1 MKIKNRGLIG
11 IVCLIFLVSLSFG
24 EESLFTPDIVQRPLV
39 KKMLDFITVNREKI
53 IEEWIFL
60 TEIPSP
66 SGFEEKRAVF
76 MKKQFEAAG
85 LDDIFIDQA
94 GNVVG
99 IWRGTE
105 DGRGKRIVVPAH
117 LDTVFQDL
125 WEIKVKREGNVLK
138 APGVGDDTASLIN
151 LIWSVR
157 ALKFAGFKPEN
168 TYYFVATV
176 SEELGFVGMRAFMEN
191 IPEKIDLV
199 IALDGDLGG
208 VHYGALGFG
217 GGRVVY
223 RGPGAHTMLS
233 RGIPN
238 PNLAV
243 AKAIERL
250 YRIKL
255 FSEPIEKWTVLNI
268 GKIGGGKVQNA
279 VSQESFFTIDLRS
292 PDGGELKKIQK
303 EIKAICLDVAKE
315 EGVDVDI
322 DLNEQAV
329 AHQIPGARDSF
340 LIKTVV
346 DILEYLHVQNIKV
359 DPLGST
365 DANVGIEMGIL
376 SVNLGRTYGRFK
388 HSLAEEADIDGLFL
402 AMKQICLLFAC
413 LN

>member
-1 MKIKNRGLIG
+1 MKINKLFAAHIVLLI
-11 IVCLIFLVSLSFG
+11 LLSSLSFG
-24 EESLFTPDIVQRPLV
+24 EESLFTPKIVQLPLT
-39 KKMLDFITVNREKI
+39 KKVFAFIEANKEKI
-53 IEEWIFL
+53 IDEWIFL

-85 LDDIFIDQA
+85 LDHIYIDEA

-99 IWRGTE
+99 IWSGTE
-105 DGRGKRIVVPAH
+105 KGKNIVVPAH

-125 WEIKVKREGNVLK
+125 WEIKVEREGNVLK
-138 APGVGDDTASLIN
+138 APGVGDDTASLIH

-157 ALKFAGFKPEN
+157 ALKSAGFEPEN

-176 SEELGFVGMRAFMEN
+176 GEELGFVGMRAFMEN
-191 IPEKIDLV
+191 QPEKIDLV

-217 GGRVVY
+217 GGRVSY

-250 YRIKL
+250 YAIPL
-255 FSEPIEKWTVLNI
+255 FSEPVEKWTVLNI
-268 GKIGGGKVQNA
+268 GIIGGGKVQNA

-292 PDGGELKKIQK
+292 PNGGELKRVQK
-303 EIKAICLDVAKE
+303 EIMTICSDVAEE
-315 EGVDVDI
+315 EGLEVDI
-322 DLNEQAV
+322 DLDLQAR
-329 AHQIPGARDSF
+329 AHMIPGARDSS

-346 DILEYLHVQNIKV
+346 DILEHLRVQNITV

-365 DANVGIEMGIL
+365 DANVGIENGIL

-388 HSLAEEADIDGLFL
+388 HSLEEEADIDGLFL
-402 AMKQICLLFAC
+402 AMKQICLLFVC

>member
-1 MKIKNRGLIG
+1 MKIKNRMLIG
-11 IVCLIFLVSLSFG
+11 IACLMLLSSISFG
-24 EESLFTPDIVQRPLV
+24 EESLFTPDVIKRPLTKSV
-39 KKMLDFITVNREKI
+39 FAFIEANREKI

-66 SGFEEKRAVF
+66 SGFEEKRAVLI
-76 MKKQFEAAG
+76 KNEFEAAG
-85 LDDIFIDQA
+85 LDKVFIDPA

-105 DGRGKRIVVPAH
+105 KGKKIVVPAH
-117 LDTVFQDL
+117 MDTVFQDL
-125 WEIKVKREGNVLK
+125 WEIKVKREENVLK
-138 APGVGDDTASLIN
+138 APGVGDDTASLIH

-157 ALKFAGFKPEN
+157 ALKSAGFKPDN

-176 SEELGFVGMRAFMEN
+176 EEEVGFVGMRAFMEN
-191 IPEKIDLV
+191 PPEKIDLV
-199 IALDGDLGG
+199 VALDGDLGG

-233 RGIPN
+233 RGVPN

-250 YRIKL
+250 YGITL
-255 FSEPIEKWTVLNI
+255 FSEPLEKWTILNI
-268 GKIGGGKVQNA
+268 GIIGGGKVQNA
-279 VSQESFFTIDLRS
+279 VSQESFFSIDLRS
-292 PDGGELKKIQK
+292 PNEGELRRVQK
-303 EIKAICLDVAKE
+303 EIKEICRDVAEE
-315 EGVDVDI
+315 EGVEVDF
-322 DLNEQAV
+322 DLNEQARGY
-329 AHQIPGARDSF
+329 QIPGARDSF
-340 LIKTVV
+340 LVKTVV
-346 DILEYLHVQNIKV
+346 DILEHLNVQNIKV

-365 DANVGIEMGIL
+365 DANIGIEKGIL

-388 HSLAEEADIDGLFL
+388 HSLEEEAEINGLFL
-402 AMKQICLLFAC
+402 AMKQICLLFIC

>member
-1 MKIKNRGLIG
+1 MKIKNRMLIG
-11 IVCLIFLVSLSFG
+11 VACLIFLSALSFG
-24 EESLFTPDIVQRPLV
+24 EESLFTVDIVQRPLV
-39 KKMLDFITVNREKI
+39 KKVFNFITVNREKI

-85 LDDIFIDQA
+85 LDNVSIDQA

-99 IWRGTE
+99 IWLGTE
-105 DGRGKRIVVPAH
+105 RGKRIVVPAH
-117 LDTVFQDL
+117 MDTVFQDL

-138 APGVGDDTASLIN
+138 APGVGDDTASLIH

-157 ALKFAGFKPEN
+157 ALKSAGFNPEN

-176 SEELGFVGMRAFMEN
+176 GEELGFVGMRAFMEN
-191 IPEKIDLV
+191 NPEKIDLV

-243 AKAIERL
+243 AKAIKRL

-255 FSEPIEKWTVLNI
+255 LSEPLEKWTILNI

-292 PDGGELKKIQK
+292 PDGGELKRVQK
-303 EIKAICLDVAKE
+303 EIKTICSDVADE
-315 EGVDVDI
+315 EGVEVDI
-322 DLNEQAV
+322 DLNEQAR

-346 DILEYLHVQNIKV
+346 DILEHLRVQNIKV

-388 HSLAEEADIDGLFL
+388 HSLEEEADIDGLFL
-402 AMKQICLLFAC
+402 ALKQICLLFVC

>member
-1 MKIKNRGLIG
+1 MKIKKRMLIG
-11 IVCLIFLVSLSFG
+11 VACLIFLSALSFG
-24 EESLFTPDIVQRPLV
+24 EESLFTVDIVQRPLV
-39 KKMLDFITVNREKI
+39 KKVFNFITVNREKI

-85 LDDIFIDQA
+85 LDNVSIDQA

-99 IWRGTE
+99 IWLGTE
-105 DGRGKRIVVPAH
+105 RGKRIVVPAH
-117 LDTVFQDL
+117 MDTVFQDL

-138 APGVGDDTASLIN
+138 APGVGDDTASLIH

-157 ALKFAGFKPEN
+157 ALKSAGFNPEN

-176 SEELGFVGMRAFMEN
+176 GEELGFVGMRAFMEN
-191 IPEKIDLV
+191 NPEKIDLV

-243 AKAIERL
+243 AKAIKRL

-255 FSEPIEKWTVLNI
+255 LSEPLEKWTILNI

-292 PDGGELKKIQK
+292 PDGGELKRVQK
-303 EIKAICLDVAKE
+303 EIKTICSDVADE
-315 EGVDVDI
+315 EGVDVNI
-322 DLNEQAV
+322 DLNEQAR
-329 AHQIPGARDSF
+329 AHQIPGAWDSF

-346 DILEYLHVQNIKV
+346 DILEHLRVQNIKV

-365 DANVGIEMGIL
+365 DANVGTEMGIL

-388 HSLAEEADIDGLFL
+388 HSLEEEADIDGLFL
-402 AMKQICLLFAC
+402 ALKQICLLFVC

>member
-1 MKIKNRGLIG
+1 MKIKNRALIG
-11 IVCLIFLVSLSFG
+11 IVCLIFLASLSFG
-24 EESLFTPDIVQRPLV
+24 QKSLFSPDVAQRPLV
-39 KKMLDFITVNREKI
+39 KKVFDFIKVNRDKI

-85 LDDIFIDQA
+85 LDEVFIDQA

-99 IWRGTE
+99 IWLGTE
-105 DGRGKRIVVPAH
+105 GGKRIVVPAH

-138 APGVGDDTASLIN
+138 APGVGDDTASLIH

-157 ALKFAGFKPEN
+157 ALKSAGFKPEN

-191 IPEKIDLV
+191 IPEKIDMV

-255 FSEPIEKWTVLNI
+255 FSEPIEKWTILNI

-292 PDGGELKKIQK
+292 PNGGELKKIQK
-303 EIKAICLDVAKE
+303 EIKAICLDVAEE
-315 EGVDVDI
+315 EGVEVDI

-365 DANVGIEMGIL
+365 DANIGIEMGIL

-388 HSLAEEADIDGLFL
+388 HSLEEEADIDGLFL

>member
-1 MKIKNRGLIG
+1 MKKRKYLAAQ
-11 IVCLIFLVSLSFG
+11 IVLLLLLSSLSFG
-24 EESLFTPDIVQRPLV
+24 EESLFSPDIVNRTLTKNV
-39 KKMLDFITVNREKI
+39 FAFIETNKEKI
-53 IEEWIFL
+53 IKEWIFL

-66 SGFEEKRAVF
+66 SGYEEKRAVF
-76 MKKQFEAAG
+76 MKEQFETAG
-85 LDDIFIDQA
+85 LDKVFIDPA

-99 IWRGTE
+99 IWLGTE
-105 DGRGKRIVVPAH
+105 KGKKIVVPAH
-117 LDTVFQDL
+117 MDTVFQDL

-138 APGVGDDTASLIN
+138 APGVGDDTASLIH

-157 ALKFAGFKPEN
+157 ALKSAGFNPEN

-176 SEELGFVGMRAFMEN
+176 GEELGFIGMRAFMEN
-191 IPEKIDLV
+191 HPEKTDLV
-199 IALDGDLGG
+199 VALDGDLGG

-250 YRIKL
+250 YRIEL
-255 FSEPIEKWTVLNI
+255 FSEPLEKWTILNI

-292 PDGGELKKIQK
+292 PDGGELKRVQKKIK
-303 EIKAICLDVAKE
+303 TICRDVAEE
-315 EGVDVDI
+315 EGVEVDI
-322 DLNEQAV
+322 DLNEQAR

-346 DILEYLHVQNIKV
+346 DILEHLGVKNIKV

-365 DANVGIEMGIL
+365 DANVGTEMGIL

-388 HSLAEEADIDGLFL
+388 HSLEEEADIDGLFL
-402 AMKQICLLFAC
+402 ALKQICLLFVC

>member
-1 MKIKNRGLIG
+1 MKTKNRMLIG
-11 IVCLIFLVSLSFG
+11 AVCLILLSSLSFG
-24 EESLFTPDIVQRPLV
+24 EESLFTPDIVQRPFV
-39 KKMLDFITVNREKI
+39 KKVLNFIETNREKI

-85 LDDIFIDQA
+85 LDKVFIDPA

-99 IWRGTE
+99 IWLGTE
-105 DGRGKRIVVPAH
+105 RGKKIVVPAH
-117 LDTVFQDL
+117 MDTVFQDL

-138 APGVGDDTASLIN
+138 APGVGDDTASLIH

-157 ALKFAGFKPEN
+157 ALKSAGFNPEN

-176 SEELGFVGMRAFMEN
+176 EEELGFVGMRAFMEN
-191 IPEKIDLV
+191 PPEKIDIV
-199 IALDGDLGG
+199 VALDGDLGG

-233 RGIPN
+233 RGVPN

-255 FSEPIEKWTVLNI
+255 FSEPLEKWTVLNI
-268 GKIGGGKVQNA
+268 GQIGGGKVQNA
-279 VSQESFFTIDLRS
+279 VSQESFFTVDLRS
-292 PDGGELKKIQK
+292 PNGGELKRIQK
-303 EIKAICLDVAKE
+303 EIKTVCSDVAEE
-315 EGVDVDI
+315 EGVEVDI
-322 DLNEQAV
+322 DLNEQAR

-346 DILEYLHVQNIKV
+346 DILEHLNVQNIKV

-388 HSLAEEADIDGLFL
+388 HSLEEEADINGLFL
-402 AMKQICLLFAC
+402 AMKQICLLFVC

>member
-1 MKIKNRGLIG
+1 MKIKNQMLIG
-11 IVCLIFLVSLSFG
+11 IVCLIFLATLSFG
-24 EESLFTPDIVQRPLV
+24 EDSLFTSDIVNRPLT
-39 KKMLDFITVNREKI
+39 KKVMAFIEANREKI
-53 IEEWIFL
+53 IDEWIFL

-66 SGFEEKRAVF
+66 SGFEEKRAVL
-76 MKKQFEAAG
+76 MKKQFEAVG
-85 LDDIFIDQA
+85 LDKVYIDQA

-99 IWRGTE
+99 IWNGTE
-105 DGRGKRIVVPAH
+105 RGKRIVVPAH
-117 LDTVFQDL
+117 MDTVFQDL
-125 WEIKVKREGNVLK
+125 WEIKVKREANVLK
-138 APGVGDDTASLIN
+138 APGVGDDTAGLIH

-157 ALKFAGFKPEN
+157 ALKSAGFTPEN
-168 TYYFVATV
+168 TYYFIATV
-176 SEELGFVGMRAFMEN
+176 GEEKGFLGMRAFMEN
-191 IPEKIDLV
+191 QQEKIDLV

-238 PNLAV
+238 PNLAA

-250 YRIKL
+250 YGINL
-255 FSEPIEKWTVLNI
+255 FSEPVEKWTILNI
-268 GKIGGGKVQNA
+268 GIIGGGKVQNA

-292 PDGGELKKIQK
+292 PNGEELKRVQK
-303 EIKAICLDVAKE
+303 EITMICRDVAEE
-315 EGVDVDI
+315 EGVEVDI
-322 DLNEQAV
+322 DLNEQAR

-346 DILEYLHVQNIKV
+346 DILEHLGVQNIKV

-365 DANVGIEMGIL
+365 DANVGTEMGIL

-388 HSLAEEADIDGLFL
+388 HSLEEEADIDGLFL
-402 AMKQICLLFAC
+402 ALKQVCLLLICL
-413 LN
+413 N

>member
-1 MKIKNRGLIG
+1 MRKGKYRLTG
-11 IVCLIFLVSLSFG
+11 IVCLALLACFCFG
-24 EESLFTPDIVQRPLV
+24 EDSLFTPDIAHRALAKNVFA
-39 KKMLDFITVNREKI
+39 FIETNRENI
-53 IEEWIFL
+53 IEEWIHL

-66 SGFEEKRAVF
+66 SGFEEKRAVY
-76 MKKQFEAAG
+76 MKNQFIASG
-85 LDDIFIDQA
+85 LDEVYIDEA

-99 IWRGTE
+99 IWFGTE
-105 DGRGKRIVVPAH
+105 KGKRIVVPAH

-125 WEIKVKREGNVLK
+125 WEIKVKREDNVLK
-138 APGVGDDTASLIN
+138 APGVGDDTASLIH
-151 LIWSVR
+151 LIWSVQ
-157 ALKFAGFKPEN
+157 ALKSAGFKPEN
-168 TYYFVATV
+168 TYYFVGTV
-176 SEELGFVGMRAFMEN
+176 GEEKGFLGMRAFMEN
-191 IPEKIDLV
+191 PPEKMDLV

-250 YRIKL
+250 YGIPL
-255 FSEPIEKWTVLNI
+255 FSEPLEKWTILNI
-268 GKIGGGKVQNA
+268 GVIGGGKVQNA
-279 VSQESFFTIDLRS
+279 VSQESYFMIDLRS
-292 PDGGELKKIQK
+292 PNTEELKRIQQ
-303 EIKAICLDVAKE
+303 EIKKICRDVAEK

-322 DLNEQAV
+322 DLNEQARGY
-329 AHQIPGARDSF
+329 QIPGARDSF

-346 DILEYLHVQNIKV
+346 DILAYLQVKNIEV

-365 DANVGIEMGIL
+365 DANVGIESGIL

-388 HSLAEEADIDGLFL
+388 HSLEEEAEINGLFL
-402 AMKQICLLFAC
+402 AMKQICLLFIC

>member
-1 MKIKNRGLIG
+1 MKIKNRMLIG
-11 IVCLIFLVSLSFG
+11 IACLMLLSSISFG
-24 EESLFTPDIVQRPLV
+24 EESLFTPDVIKRPLTKSV
-39 KKMLDFITVNREKI
+39 FAFIEANREKI

-66 SGFEEKRAVF
+66 SGFEEKRAVL
-76 MKKQFEAAG
+76 MKKEFEAAG
-85 LDDIFIDQA
+85 LDKVFIDPA

-105 DGRGKRIVVPAH
+105 KGKKIVVPAH
-117 LDTVFQDL
+117 MDTVFQDL
-125 WEIKVKREGNVLK
+125 WEIKVKREENVLK
-138 APGVGDDTASLIN
+138 APGVGDDTASLIH

-157 ALKFAGFKPEN
+157 ALKSAGFKPDN

-176 SEELGFVGMRAFMEN
+176 EEEVGFVGMRAFMEN
-191 IPEKIDLV
+191 PPEKIDLV
-199 IALDGDLGG
+199 VALDGDLGG

-233 RGIPN
+233 RGVPN

-250 YRIKL
+250 YGITL
-255 FSEPIEKWTVLNI
+255 FSEPLEKWTILNI
-268 GKIGGGKVQNA
+268 GIIGGGKVQNA
-279 VSQESFFTIDLRS
+279 VSQESFFSIDLRS
-292 PDGGELKKIQK
+292 PNEGELRRVQK
-303 EIKAICLDVAKE
+303 EIKEICRDVAEE
-315 EGVDVDI
+315 EGVEVDF
-322 DLNEQAV
+322 DLNEQARGY
-329 AHQIPGARDSF
+329 QIPGARDSF
-340 LIKTVV
+340 LVKTVV
-346 DILEYLHVQNIKV
+346 DILEHLNVQNIKV

-365 DANVGIEMGIL
+365 DANIGIEKGIL

-388 HSLAEEADIDGLFL
+388 HSLEEEAEINGLFL
-402 AMKQICLLFAC
+402 AMKQICLLFIC